1 MHYDINMLLKLFMV
15 NKPVGTFGAGFP
27 SFLQA
32 CLDYLYLLTQN
43 PEELDLVE
51 TVAGHLKIECYLW

>member
-1 MHYDINMLLKLFMV
+1 MHYDINMLLKLLV
-15 NKPVGTFGAGFP
+15 NKPVGTFGASFP

-32 CLDYLYLLTQN
+32 CQDYLYLLTHN

-51 TVAGHLKIECYLW
+51 TVAGHLQIECYLW